1 MIMAANTTEF
11 VTKINF
17 IYFSLYIIMFPRTE
31 AYIFAILTLV
41 GANVSADIIRY
52 TFWKKKFFWTP
63 TVCSIFTPM
72 EAKYTRSDNSVPWYY
87 LFDNN

>member
-52 TFWKKKFFWTP
+52 TF
-63 TVCSIFTPM
+63 
-72 EAKYTRSDNSVPWYY
+72 
-87 LFDNN
+87 